1 MPGVWPATLPER
13 PYLVVVGTSVRSLA
27 EAGARAGYRVAAA
40 DCYGDDDTRSAAAM
54 VALASMEREST
65 LAAAAF
71 SVHPWSTRR
80 PRLVWGAGFE
90 GAGHLLRKLQRS
102 FRLCGNSPFVMDLPG
117 EPRRLF
123 ELLDTLDIPHPE
135 VTFAAPA
142 EPRDWLLKHG
152 AGYGGMGVFDATYTG
167 GDGPRP
173 DAYWQRRI
181 PGGAFSVT
189 FAADGGQATVM
200 GFNTLAHGRQG
211 PRPHV
216 YQGAIT
222 GHALDGRQRGLVEDY
237 VARLTRSL
245 GLRGVN
251 GMDFVLDGDEPLF
264 LELNARPPASLELYD
279 PDLPGGGAMACH
291 VAACEGRLPVAG
303 PVDGGV
309 VRGHRI
315 LYAGHDMEVPAI
327 HWPAWMKD
335 RPAPGTRVAAGEPIC
350 SIHGDGE
357 STTAVADVLA
367 RRATRGAALLGAAGR
382 AAA

>member
-1 MPGVWPATLPER
+1 LPDR
-13 PYLVVVGTSVRSLA
+13 PYLVVVGTSARSLA

-40 DCYGDDDTRSAAAM
+40 DCFGDEDTRDAAGM

-71 SVHPWSTRR
+71 ALHPWSTRR

-102 FRLCGNSPFVMDLPG
+102 FRLCGNTPFVMDLPG

-123 ELLDTLDIPHPE
+123 ELLDTLCIPHPE
-135 VTFAAPA
+135 VSFAAPDA
-142 EPRDWLLKHG
+142 PREWLRKHA
-152 AGYGGMGVFDATYTG
+152 AGYGGMGVFDATYAG
-167 GDGPRP
+167 GDGPWP
-173 DAYWQRRI
+173 AAYWQRRI
-181 PGGAFSVT
+181 VGEAFSVT
-189 FAADGGQATVM
+189 FAADGGQALVM
-200 GFNTLAHGRQG
+200 GFNTLAQRRQG
-211 PRPHV
+211 PRPYV

-222 GHALDGRQRGLVEDY
+222 GHVLDDQQRGLVEDY

-245 GLRGVN
+245 GLRGIN

-279 PDLPGGGAMACH
+279 PDLPGGAMACH
-291 VAACEGRLPVAG
+291 LEACEGRLPVMG
-303 PVDGGV
+303 PVAGGV
-309 VRGHRI
+309 IRGHRI

-335 RPAPGTRVAAGEPIC
+335 RPAPGTRVPAGEPIC

-357 STTAVADVLA
+357 STQMVADRLA
-367 RRATRGAALLGAAGR
+367 QRATRGAALLGANGR